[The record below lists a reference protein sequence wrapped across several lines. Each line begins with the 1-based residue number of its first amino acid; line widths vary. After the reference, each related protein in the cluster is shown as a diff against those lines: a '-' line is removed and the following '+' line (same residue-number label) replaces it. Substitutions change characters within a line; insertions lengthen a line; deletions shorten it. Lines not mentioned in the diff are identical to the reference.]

1 MSASESRDD
10 SFEVESNSPFY
21 FNTSH
26 WHAVD
31 GMLEGV
37 RERAGLM
44 VLTGPTGSG
53 KTMIMRA
60 ISEGL
65 EENTPGLFLQY
76 ASLNFREFVNF
87 LHSSLRVEDEVMD
100 SPNKAVAL
108 REFLYVQAKRG
119 ETGVVFIDEAHNL
132 EPDVLKMLPK
142 LARFDTLEDGR
153 IVGLQFVLI
162 GSEDL
167 REIMADSEFDEVR
180 AKVTVDHTLRFFT
193 KAELKQFLKKRLA
206 PIARMTDEPITE
218 EGVEEMGRFTGGSPR
233 LIGMICSHTMLFA
246 AENPGSSIDAKMVQE
261 AAEALMLSPVENP
274 FADEA
279 DESGAASGP
288 FSEADLSGD
297 APKAKAKAT
306 SVLPEFSSTETV
318 YSTDAPD
325 AAITLDPSAQEDE
338 VTAGFGLDITG
349 QDVTDEVDGSLY
361 ADDHTLMAKPDAV
374 AETASV
380 AKGSAASIE
389 DDFDEEDDDFSEF
402 SPAALDRALDDDD
415 DDLDEDEF
423 DDLDDGAE
431 TSAATK
437 KPAVK
442 KGGTSFLTRM
452 GLKKAAKTEPSKV
465 LGASRKKEKTAEM
478 ATLAPAKRGPKA
490 VVTGEREKKMKMAG
504 IAAAVVAVAGIGYAA
519 HKPVISAVQG
529 MISKPAQTAQ
539 APRLAL
545 PEVPGQPSGTTQT
558 ASTGTNVTLDDAQK
572 PVTMTVENSRSPST
586 GGWGARVVV
595 ADEGETPTPSA
606 PVRTASADSE
616 GSTGRA
622 IPAPAANMAR
632 GALDLVDKALGMG
645 ERNASNEKVGGVLA
659 AASDQVASLR
669 DRLSNNGLSPEQAIA
684 KARAL
689 VAQGDEH
696 LAARRYVK
704 PSSGNAYDAYREA
717 LALHPTNEQAKA
729 GITNLREHFA
739 KKAEGARNA
748 RQWESANG
756 FFETAIAISNLRP
769 VN

>member
-10 SFEVESNSPFY
+10 SFETESNSPFY

-26 WHAVD
+26 WRAVD

-108 REFLYVQAKRG
+108 REYLYVQAKRG

-167 REIMADSEFDEVR
+167 REIISDTEFDEVR
-180 AKVTVDHTLRFFT
+180 AKITVDHTLRFFSR
-193 KAELKQFLKKRLA
+193 AELKQFLKKRLA

-218 EGVEEMGRFTGGSPR
+218 DGIEEMGRFTGGSPR

-246 AENPGSSIDAKMVQE
+246 AENPGKSIDATMVQE
-261 AAEALMLSPVENP
+261 AAEALMLSPVDNP
-274 FADEA
+274 FADEEN
-279 DESGAASGP
+279 DLRAAAGP
-288 FSEADLSGD
+288 FSEADLSGETQ
-297 APKAKAKAT
+297 KAAAT
-306 SVLPEFSSTETV
+306 PVLPQFSSTETV
-318 YSTDAPD
+318 YSTNAPD
-325 AAITLDPSAQEDE
+325 AAITLDPSAQVDE
-338 VTAGFGLDITG
+338 LNAGTTPDIVG
-349 QDVTDEVDGSLY
+349 EDVTPRGDESLY
-361 ADDHTLMAKPDAV
+361 AADHVAV
-374 AETASV
+374 AKTQPA
-380 AKGSAASIE
+380 AK
-389 DDFDEEDDDFSEF
+389 DEEDAADDDDLAEF
-402 SPAALDRALDDDD
+402 DHAAFDRALEDDDD
-415 DDLDEDEF
+415 DDGDFDDGLDDDEFSDLDEGDET
-423 DDLDDGAE
+423 LGAVG
-431 TSAATK
+431 
-437 KPAVK
+437 KPKVK
-442 KGGTSFLTRM
+442 KGGTSFLTRL
-452 GLKKAAKTEPSKV
+452 GLKKKAGTESSKV
-465 LGASRKKEKTAEM
+465 MGASRKKDKPVDPAPVAK
-478 ATLAPAKRGPKA
+478 ATRGPKA
-490 VVTGEREKKMKMAG
+490 IVAGEREKKLKMAG
-504 IAAAVVAVAGIGYAA
+504 IAAAVIAVAGIGYAA
-519 HKPVISAVQG
+519 KDPVISAVQG
-529 MISKPAQTAQ
+529 MMSKSPQTAQ
-539 APRLAL
+539 ATRPASDAAGDTRTTAL
-545 PEVPGQPSGTTQT
+545 SPDQ
-558 ASTGTNVTLDDAQK
+558 ARK
-572 PVTMTVENSRSPST
+572 PVTMTVENTRSPST
-586 GGWGARVVV
+586 GGWGARVVI
-595 ADEGETPTPSA
+595 ANEGDDPAPATD
-606 PVRTASADSE
+606 PVRTASTD
-616 GSTGRA
+616 RA
-622 IPAPAANMAR
+622 IPAPAANIAK

-659 AASDQVASLR
+659 AASNQVAGLR
-669 DRLSNNGLSPEQAIA
+669 DRLAGNGLSPQEAAA
-684 KARAL
+684 KADTL
-689 VAQGDEH
+689 VAQGDAY
-696 LAARRYVK
+696 LADRRYIA
-704 PSSGNAYDAYREA
+704 PSNGNAYDAYREA
-717 LALHPTNEQAKA
+717 LALQPTNEKAKA
-729 GITNLREHFA
+729 GITTLREHFA

-756 FFETAIAISNLRP
+756 YFETAIAISNLRP

>member
-26 WHAVD
+26 WRAVD

-108 REFLYVQAKRG
+108 REFLYIQAKRG

-162 GSEDL
+162 GSEDM

-180 AKVTVDHTLRFFT
+180 AKITVDHTLRFFT

-246 AENPGSSIDAKMVQE
+246 AENPGKSIDAKMVQE

-274 FADEA
+274 FADEEN
-279 DESGAASGP
+279 DPQAAAGP
-288 FSEADLSGD
+288 FSEADLSGE
-297 APKAKAKAT
+297 APKERVT
-306 SVLPEFSSTETV
+306 PVLPEFSSTETV
-318 YSTDAPD
+318 YSTDAPE
-325 AAITLDPSAQEDE
+325 AAITLDPSAEEDE
-338 VTAGFGLDITG
+338 VTAGGSPDIVGEDITP
-349 QDVTDEVDGSLY
+349 DADTSLY
-361 ADDHTLMAKPDAV
+361 ADDHVAVAKTEPEATAKPKKEAVEDA
-374 AETASV
+374 A
-380 AKGSAASIE
+380 
-389 DDFDEEDDDFSEF
+389 DDDEFSEF
-402 SPAALDRALDDDD
+402 DHAAFDRALED
-415 DDLDEDEF
+415 DDLDDDLDDDEF
-423 DDLDDGAE
+423 DDLDEGDE
-431 TSAATK
+431 TLGSEKK

-442 KGGTSFLTRM
+442 KGGTSFLTKL
-452 GLKKAAKTEPSKV
+452 GLGKKNEGAPSKV
-465 LGASRKKEKTAEM
+465 LGASRKKDKPVDA
-478 ATLAPAKRGPKA
+478 APVVPTKRGPKA
-490 VVTGEREKKMKMAG
+490 VVTGAREKKMKMAG

-539 APRLAL
+539 APRPA
-545 PEVPGQPSGTTQT
+545 PVQPSGNAQT
-558 ASTGTNVTLDDAQK
+558 ASLNAPALPSLSTNAPPAPEGEQK
-572 PVTMTVENSRSPST
+572 PVTVTVENTRSPAT

-595 ADEGETPTPSA
+595 ANASDGATAAPSA
-606 PVRTASADSE
+606 PSAPTRTASTDK
-616 GSTGRA
+616 A
-622 IPAPAANMAR
+622 IPAPAANIAK
-632 GALDLVDKALGMG
+632 GALDLVDRALGMG
-645 ERNASNEKVGGVLA
+645 EKNSNSDKVGGVLA
-659 AASDQVASLR
+659 AASNQVASLR
-669 DRLSNNGLSPEQAIA
+669 DRLTNNGLSPEQAAA

-696 LAARRYVK
+696 FAGRRYIT

-717 LALHPTNEQAKA
+717 LALQPESEQAKA
-729 GITNLREHFA
+729 GITKLREHFA

-756 FFETAIAISNLRP
+756 YFETAIAISNLRP

>member
-10 SFEVESNSPFY
+10 SFEIESNSPFY

-26 WHAVD
+26 WRAVD

-44 VLTGPTGSG
+44 ILTGPTGSG

-87 LHSSLRVEDEVMD
+87 LHTSLRVEDEVMD

-153 IVGLQFVLI
+153 VVGLQFVLI

-193 KAELKQFLKKRLA
+193 RPELKQFLKKRLA
-206 PIARMTDEPITE
+206 PIARMTDEPITDD
-218 EGVEEMGRFTGGSPR
+218 GVEEMGRFTGGSPR

-246 AENPGSSIDAKMVQE
+246 AENPGKSIDAKMVQE

-279 DESGAASGP
+279 NDLQAAAGP
-288 FSEADLSGD
+288 FSEADLSGETPRS
-297 APKAKAKAT
+297 AEKP
-306 SVLPEFSSTETV
+306 VLPEFSDTETI

-325 AAITLDPSAQEDE
+325 SPVPSGSPAQEWEGMSD
-338 VTAGFGLDITG
+338 TASDPAEEETP
-349 QDVTDEVDGSLY
+349 VDDGLY
-361 ADDHTLMAKPDAV
+361 APDHAAV
-374 AETASV
+374 ARPLRKKMVVQDEATASDTD
-380 AKGSAASIE
+380 AE
-389 DDFDEEDDDFSEF
+389 DDFAEFDHAAFDRVLDDDE
-402 SPAALDRALDDDD
+402 DD
-415 DDLDEDEF
+415 DDLGDDEF
-423 DDLDDGAE
+423 DDLDVLDG
-431 TSAATK
+431 TTGTK
-437 KPAVK
+437 GKPAVR
-442 KGGTSFLTRM
+442 KGGASFLTKL
-452 GLKKAAKTEPSKV
+452 GLKKPGGNKTAKV
-465 LGASRKKEKTAEM
+465 MGASRKKDKPVVA
-478 ATLAPAKRGPKA
+478 AAAPSKRGPKA
-490 VVTGEREKKMKMAG
+490 VVAGDREKKRKMAAM
-504 IAAAVVAVAGIGYAA
+504 AAAVVAVGGIGYAA

-529 MISKPAQTAQ
+529 MMSKPAQMAAATPPLPVPQ
-539 APRLAL
+539 APAMPRIAATDSL
-545 PEVPGQPSGTTQT
+545 PDIPQ
-558 ASTGTNVTLDDAQK
+558 
-572 PVTMTVENSRSPST
+572 PVTVTVENTRSPST

-595 ADEGETPTPSA
+595 ADEDGEPAPAA
-606 PVRTASADSE
+606 PVRTASAAGTPGTAGPALTE
-616 GSTGRA
+616 RA
-622 IPAPAANMAR
+622 IPAPAANLAK

-645 ERNASNEKVGGVLA
+645 ERNVGNDKVGGVLA
-659 AASDQVASLR
+659 AASGQVAGLR
-669 DRLSNNGLSPEQAIA
+669 DRLANNGLSPEEALE
-684 KARAL
+684 KARTL
-689 VAQGDEH
+689 VAEGDEH
-696 LAARRYVK
+696 LAGRRYIT
-704 PSSGNAYDAYREA
+704 PSDGNAYDAYREA
-717 LALHPTNEQAKA
+717 LSLHPTNEQAKA
-729 GITNLREHFA
+729 GITTLREHFA
-739 KKAEGARNA
+739 KKAEGARSA

-756 FFETAIAISNLRP
+756 YFETAIAISNLRP